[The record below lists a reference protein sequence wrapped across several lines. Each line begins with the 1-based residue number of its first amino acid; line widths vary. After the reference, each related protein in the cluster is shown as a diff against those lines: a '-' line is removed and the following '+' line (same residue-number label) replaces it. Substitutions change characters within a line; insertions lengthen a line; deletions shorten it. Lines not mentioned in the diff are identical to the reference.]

1 MVLFLHHK
9 EENERARLDLYQI
22 VLRQNEAALLKS
34 GGSQQHITEQNL
46 VSESYTVQYYYF
58 IKAFF

>member
-22 VLRQNEAALLKS
+22 VLRQNEATLPKP
-34 GGSQQHITEQNL
+34 GGAQ
-46 VSESYTVQYYYF
+46 
-58 IKAFF
+58 